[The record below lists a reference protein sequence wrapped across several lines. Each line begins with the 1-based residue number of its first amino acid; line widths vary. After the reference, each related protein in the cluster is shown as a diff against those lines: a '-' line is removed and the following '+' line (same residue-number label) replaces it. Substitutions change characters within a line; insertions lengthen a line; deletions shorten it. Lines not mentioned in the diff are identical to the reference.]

1 MIPREVTLSNTLGM
15 SLAAG
20 TQREAQSNGLVR
32 EASNGDSF
40 ALIRLYEA
48 TSPEILGFI
57 LNLLSTRDV
66 AEEVLLDTYTDA
78 WRQCPSV
85 ELGRGSA
92 SDWLKMLARARAVK
106 KLHSA
111 EAETNP
117 AGEEGI
123 AIGEPPPEYLKDLLL
138 ARTEREPQ
146 NLSRDQFEGA
156 STAPRSAF
164 GQDPEP
170 ARAAWLPWV
179 LVAALVTA
187 GGLLFYNWRVSEQS
201 RVEASRDSTALSKEL
216 GQLGDKLKAQ
226 TVRTDEL
233 EQIDAVL
240 RTPGARILP
249 VESLPLA
256 PHVALAVLWNV
267 QGGKCLI
274 TGTLPVPQAGK
285 QYQLWLATSSAKTS
299 IAQLKPDSNGRVFMT
314 GVPFAPASTRQAS
327 LQITLEPQ
335 GGSAQPSTDTYAS
348 GKIG

>member
-1 MIPREVTLSNTLGM
+1 LSNTLGM

-20 TQREAQSNGLVR
+20 TQREAQSDGLVH
-32 EASNGDSF
+32 EAANGDSA
-40 ALIRLYEA
+40 ALIRLYEV

-85 ELGRGSA
+85 ELARSSA
-92 SDWLKMLARARAVK
+92 LDWLKALARARAVK
-106 KLHSA
+106 RLHSA

-117 AGEEGI
+117 AGEEGV
-123 AIGEPPPEYLKDLLL
+123 ATGEPPPEYLKDLLL
-138 ARTEREPQ
+138 VRTEREPQ

-156 STAPRSAF
+156 SAGPRSAF
-164 GQDPEP
+164 GRDPEP
-170 ARAAWLPWV
+170 ARAWLPWV
-179 LVAALVTA
+179 LMAALVAA
-187 GGLLFYNWRVSEQS
+187 GGLLFYNWRVSEQA

-216 GQLGDKLKAQ
+216 GQLGDKLKAE
-226 TVRTDEL
+226 TVRTEEL

-240 RTPGARILP
+240 RAPGARVLS

-267 QGGKCLI
+267 QDGKCLVM
-274 TGTLPVPQAGK
+274 GTLPVPQTGK
-285 QYQLWLATSSAKTS
+285 QYQLWLTTPSAKNS

-335 GGSAQPSTDTYAS
+335 GGSPQPSTDTYAS
-348 GKIG
+348 GRIG